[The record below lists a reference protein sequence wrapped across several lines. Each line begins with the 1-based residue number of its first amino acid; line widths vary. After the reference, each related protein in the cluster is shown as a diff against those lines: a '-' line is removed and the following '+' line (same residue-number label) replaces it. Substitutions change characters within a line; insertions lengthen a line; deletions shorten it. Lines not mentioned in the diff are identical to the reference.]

1 MDSENISQ
9 YIYYWRSGKFI
20 FISPSKSIK
29 LMVGSYV
36 DGELE
41 GDGRISYETGEVEE
55 LEFKKG
61 CIHGLV
67 RRLNKK
73 GEVIWV
79 SNYHLGKQRGVTWT
93 FLEGGGILVTGL

>member
-1 MDSENISQ
+1 
-9 YIYYWRSGKFI
+9 
-20 FISPSKSIK
+20 
-29 LMVGSYV
+29 MVGSYV

-41 GDGRISYETGEVEE
+41 GEGRISYETGEVEE
-55 LEFKKG
+55 VEFRRD

-79 SNYHLGKQRGVTWT
+79 SNYHLGERRGLTWT